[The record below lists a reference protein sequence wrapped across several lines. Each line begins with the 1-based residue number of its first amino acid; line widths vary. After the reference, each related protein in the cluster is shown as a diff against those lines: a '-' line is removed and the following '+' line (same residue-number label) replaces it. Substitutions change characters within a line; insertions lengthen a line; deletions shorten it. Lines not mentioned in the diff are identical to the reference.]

1 MQEGKTGGAAQPV
14 RGIMTEGVDDD
25 DDDDDDDE
33 GPEEMIGG
41 GGGGL
46 LGRQLDGDGTD
57 RNMDMVDKT
66 QAGKLVRDIMD
77 DEEQRSK
84 KNAAGGGGK
93 VSSLDDLD
101 NGSGKGSIRM
111 GKIGRKEK
119 KKKRGTSSSSGR
131 PESGSSAGGKTSS
144 GLELSNDELDELRRA
159 IQTISQST
167 HPLSKC
173 MDFVHDDVALM
184 NEEAEE
190 WHKMYRDKIGSM
202 EAVSFFI
209 LFWLLVLLFLFYLPL
224 PPFLLRGSLLLPFL
238 CSFSC
243 SFLSFGPCFIVFF
256 FFFFP
261 LLFLNRPP
269 KILTKHSKR

>member
-1 MQEGKTGGAAQPV
+1 VAKVEPKLAAKEEEARGPRSSRPSTARRRPPKLKENVQEGKTGGAAQPV

-25 DDDDDDDE
+25 DEDE
-33 GPEEMIGG
+33 EEDTSDVLGG
-41 GGGGL
+41 G
-46 LGRQLDGDGTD
+46 QLDGDGMD
-57 RNMDMVDKT
+57 RRIVVDKA

-84 KNAAGGGGK
+84 KNEGK

-101 NGSGKGSIRM
+101 NGAKTGSIRM

-119 KKKRGTSSSSGR
+119 KKRGTGSSGR

-202 EAVSFFI
+202 EAVSCIFF
-209 LFWLLVLLFLFYLPL
+209 
-224 PPFLLRGSLLLPFL
+224 
-238 CSFSC
+238 
-243 SFLSFGPCFIVFF
+243 
-256 FFFFP
+256 
-261 LLFLNRPP
+261 
-269 KILTKHSKR
+269 